1 MDKIIKYKVTKYRLN
16 SIEAQEIE
24 RETDK
29 SVWYS
34 HEGYNGKLH
43 ERRELKI
50 SDYCSWFDTFQEAKA
65 YVIKKRENKIE
76 RLRRDLTEA
85 NTALFEAKNL
95 EEGK

>member
-1 MDKIIKYKVTKYRLN
+1 MKKITRYMVMKWDLN
-16 SIEAQEIE
+16 SIESKKIE

-29 SVWYS
+29 SIWYS
-34 HEGYNGKLH
+34 YEGFNGKIH
-43 ERRELKI
+43 ERRELKKTEH
-50 SDYCSWFDTFQEAKA
+50 CSWFDTFQEAKA

-85 NTALFEAKNL
+85 DTALFEAKNL